1 MGLLTS
7 NLSMEMSG
15 NWDNEESI
23 RLKTAYEFSE
33 EANSKLPNSLFAL
46 YGQSGYQYR
55 KFINKFIELTP
66 DARYLEVGSWTGSTA
81 CSAMYGNNC
90 KVLCID
96 NWDPFNWDPS
106 YGSPRNKFFENINTF
121 KNDNVEFQCIESD
134 FATVDY
140 STVGKFNVYLFDGP
154 HAERDQYL
162 GISLA
167 QQALDDT
174 YLLIVDDWNW
184 EGVRNGT
191 LKALSEV
198 GNKIVSSIDIR
209 STQDNTHPVDG
220 LAGPTSKWH
229 NGYFMA
235 VIKK

>member
-1 MGLLTS
+1 MNPLNITTDF
-7 NLSMEMSG
+7 SG
-15 NWDNEESI
+15 NWDNEESA
-23 RLKTAYEFSE
+23 RLKTAYEF
-33 EANSKLPNSLFAL
+33 AVQNNSKLPDSLFEL

-55 KFINKFIELTP
+55 RLINKLVELTP

-81 CSAMYGNNC
+81 CSAMYGNTC

-106 YGSPRNKFFENINTF
+106 FGSPRTKFFENINTF
-121 KNDNVEFQCIESD
+121 KNNNVDFHCIESD

-184 EGVRNGT
+184 EDVRSGT
-191 LKALSEV
+191 FNALNAV
-198 GNKIVSSIDIR
+198 GNTIVSSIVIR
-209 STQDNTHPVDG
+209 TTQDNTHPPPG
-220 LAGPTSKWH
+220 FAGPTTEWH

>member
-1 MGLLTS
+1 MGLITTTLTTE
-7 NLSMEMSG
+7 LSG
-15 NWDNEESI
+15 DWDNELSA

-33 EANSKLPNSLFAL
+33 ENNSKLPDSLFAL

-55 KFINKFIELTP
+55 KFINKLVELTP

-96 NWDPFNWDPS
+96 NWDPFNWDREF
-106 YGSPRNKFFENINTF
+106 GSPRTKFFENINTF
-121 KNDNVEFQCIESD
+121 KNENVDIQCIESD
-134 FATVDY
+134 FAVVDY
-140 STVGKFNVYLFDGP
+140 SKIGKFNVYLFDGP

-167 QQALDDT
+167 QEALDDA
-174 YLLIVDDWNW
+174 YILIVDDWNW

-191 LKALSEV
+191 LAAIEIV
-198 GNKIVSSIDIR
+198 GNKIVASIDVR
-209 STQDNTHPVDG
+209 TTTDNTHPPEG